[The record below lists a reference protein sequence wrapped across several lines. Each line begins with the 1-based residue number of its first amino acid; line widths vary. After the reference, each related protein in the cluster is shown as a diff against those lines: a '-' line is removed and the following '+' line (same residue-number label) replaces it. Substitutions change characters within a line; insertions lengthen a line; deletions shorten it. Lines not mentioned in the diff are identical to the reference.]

1 MTGITLLSPVNGEII
16 HESSFTSHVRVDG
29 SIGARTR
36 VCLQLSGALSKS
48 FCTDPLPAS
57 TLEEL
62 AAGTGRVVP
71 FDLSGLT
78 EGTYRLSS
86 LLIGPRKKLAKAGV
100 NFGIRFN

>member
-1 MTGITLLSPVNGEII
+1 MAKLSM
-16 HESSFTSHVRVDG
+16 SHRSHPMCEVDG

-71 FDLSGLT
+71 FDLGGLT
-78 EGTYRLSS
+78 EGN
-86 LLIGPRKKLAKAGV
+86 IPP
-100 NFGIRFN
+100 